1 MEKRASRSNIM
12 SVSRLEFITK
22 IGVEQMGDLADS
34 LSDLSVLRLENL
46 DTDLRPPQSAI
57 AFTKQ
62 AVDDDTA
69 NSYLPFFGLDVM
81 RQAGA
86 DLVSRQSGQE
96 YDWKTECI
104 ISAGGLSGILNVLLA
119 TLEPGDEVLM
129 NDPIYVG
136 LINRVRLA
144 GGVPRFLP
152 LIPCAQGW
160 QLDIDSLARIDPKPI
175 KVALLMS
182 PSMPSGAVFNHV
194 EWQALVDFCHKADC
208 WLINNTAM
216 ERILFDDLP
225 VIHPASFPDMRD
237 KVITCGSASKEYR
250 MIGWRVGWVVGPA
263 SIIADVAR
271 VSISNV
277 VCQTGIA
284 MRAVAAAINDPADGI
299 VSCVEVWRQ
308 RRDLLMEE
316 LKDFSPIKPHGGWS
330 FLIDVSPL
338 GFDGLAASNRLL
350 EVGKIA
356 ATPMV
361 NWGSVNSSKYL
372 RIVFSNEPVERLIGA
387 GQRFRDALT

>member
-1 MEKRASRSNIM
+1 
-12 SVSRLEFITK
+12 
-22 IGVEQMGDLADS
+22 
-34 LSDLSVLRLENL
+34 
-46 DTDLRPPQSAI
+46 
-57 AFTKQ
+57 
-62 AVDDDTA
+62 
-69 NSYLPFFGLDVM
+69 
-81 RQAGA
+81 
-86 DLVSRQSGQE
+86 
-96 YDWKTECI
+96 
-104 ISAGGLSGILNVLLA
+104 
-119 TLEPGDEVLM
+119 
-129 NDPIYVG
+129 
-136 LINRVRLA
+136 
-144 GGVPRFLP
+144 
-152 LIPCAQGW
+152 
-160 QLDIDSLARIDPKPI
+160 
-175 KVALLMS
+175 
-182 PSMPSGAVFNHV
+182 
-194 EWQALVDFCHKADC
+194 
-208 WLINNTAM
+208 
-216 ERILFDDLP
+216 
-225 VIHPASFPDMRD
+225 
-237 KVITCGSASKEYR
+237 
-250 MIGWRVGWVVGPA
+250 MIGWRVGWAVGPA
-263 SIIADVAR
+263 SIMADVAR

-361 NWGSVNSSKYL
+361 NWGSFNSSKYL